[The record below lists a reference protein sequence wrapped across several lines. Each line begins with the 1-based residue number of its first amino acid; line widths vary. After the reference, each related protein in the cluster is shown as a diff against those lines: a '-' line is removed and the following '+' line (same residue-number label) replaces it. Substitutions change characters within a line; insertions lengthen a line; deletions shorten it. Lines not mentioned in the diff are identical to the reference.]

1 MEWGMWEEQLFK
13 ESTVIGERDQRAP
26 MRKLKTTGN
35 HQRYGSRAQQSE
47 WREFHVN
54 NC

>member
-35 HQRYGSRAQQSE
+35 HQDMVAG
-47 WREFHVN
+47 HN
-54 NC
+54 NQNGGNFT